1 MRTLFLIVIIL
12 IAGSVHAESLYRW
25 VDKEGKVHYG
35 DRPAEDA
42 VQAEQK
48 RFSATGG
55 DVELPYNLRKA
66 KQDFPVTLYVT
77 QKCGD
82 FCVKAREFLNKR
94 GIPFAETNVSTKAA
108 LEAFN
113 KINSKGFFPSLT
125 VGKTLLS
132 GFEAGQWNSELDIA
146 GYPQTP
152 FYGFRPAA
160 SAPAAPAIKPETE
173 PATDK

>member
-1 MRTLFLIVIIL
+1 MKTVFLMLCIMM
-12 IAGSVHAESLYRW
+12 AGSVHAESLYRW

-42 VQAEQK
+42 VNAEKK
-48 RFSATGG
+48 RFSATGS
-55 DVELPYNLRKA
+55 DAELPFNVRKA
-66 KQDFPVTLYVT
+66 RQDFPVTLYVSP
-77 QKCGD
+77 KCGD
-82 FCVKAREFLNKR
+82 FCARARAFLNKR
-94 GIPFAETNVSTKAA
+94 GIPFAEKNIETKEA

-113 KINSKGFFPSLT
+113 KINSNSFFPSLT

-146 GYPQTP
+146 GYPKTA

-160 SAPAAPAIKPETE
+160 SAPVAPAVKAETE
-173 PATDK
+173 AAADK